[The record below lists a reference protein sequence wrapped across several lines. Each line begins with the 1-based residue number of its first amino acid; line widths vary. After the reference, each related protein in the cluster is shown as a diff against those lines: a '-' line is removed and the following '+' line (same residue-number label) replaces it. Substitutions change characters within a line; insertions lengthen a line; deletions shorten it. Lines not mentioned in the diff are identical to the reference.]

1 MGGPKASTE
10 YRFCANLKG
19 AFRGYHMKFLANIHV
34 TFLPSATR
42 PTALQCLNITIKKR
56 SNLPVGGLAVILAI
70 ISSSVWANS
79 FAKSPEPRPKRKKM
93 NSRLCDQGW
102 SQFSPPMYHNS
113 FIRDWPNQKA
123 TFFFRI
129 LMVIIHQLE
138 IPSRYFRIAKTAPVA
153 KKNWRI
159 INKRISVWRE
169 NYARIFVLGY
179 YLFLKLGTDIIRDK
193 YPSIQVFSYQMEANI
208 YLLTASLQGQG
219 QVTPT
224 QMSTSGPQYAFPSK
238 SSGAAYG
245 GLPHQVLRCFPS
257 WNMLLN
263 PKSVKMKK

>member
-1 MGGPKASTE
+1 MGEFFCKESRAKAKAE
-10 YRFCANLKG
+10 KNEQPPL
-19 AFRGYHMKFLANIHV
+19 
-34 TFLPSATR
+34 
-42 PTALQCLNITIKKR
+42 
-56 SNLPVGGLAVILAI
+56 
-70 ISSSVWANS
+70 W
-79 FAKSPEPRPKRKKM
+79 
-93 NSRLCDQGW
+93 SRLKSIFPSDV
-102 SQFSPPMYHNS
+102 SQQLHQRLTQSEGN
-113 FIRDWPNQKA
+113 I
-123 TFFFRI
+123 FFRI

-138 IPSRYFRIAKTAPVA
+138 IPSRYFPIAKTAHVA